1 MAGAGAEALS
11 TDVRRTS
18 TVDRHRDDIAAA
30 LRAAG
35 HVVQTDVGLSD
46 FRVDLSL
53 ASATDP
59 SRPLVAVLLDGPN
72 WRARRTVSDRDG
84 LPVDVLQGIMRWP
97 GVERVWLPEWLHHRD
112 ETVARLGAA
121 VEAATEAAAAAD
133 VARELDL
140 PADVE
145 PAATIT
151 ETPRDAPEVLVAS
164 RAVSATIVP
173 LANSR
178 ASTSSLALDYAEW
191 SPGRLGTVD
200 VLDALPR
207 AAAAAK
213 VQSAIRAAV
222 TAEGPIHS
230 ARLIKL
236 VAAAFG
242 LDRVNQAR
250 AASIVRCVPADLP
263 LGADE
268 PFYWPESIDPT
279 GWQGARRTPPDVTRS
294 LEHVSLAEIANAM
307 RRAAEAAAGIDDTEL
322 KREAL
327 AFFGGRSTRGTVGI
341 RLDAAL
347 ALALDAGRL
356 TRTPAG
362 LLRPG
367 SH

>member
-1 MAGAGAEALS
+1 MAAAGAEALS
-11 TDVRRTS
+11 TDVRRQS

-53 ASATDP
+53 ASADDP

-97 GVERVWLPEWLHHRD
+97 GVERVWMPEWLHHRD
-112 ETVARLGAA
+112 ETIARLAAA
-121 VEAATEAAAAAD
+121 VEAAAAASGEIA
-133 VARELDL
+133 L
-140 PADVE
+140 PTVVTPV
-145 PAATIT
+145 PASI
-151 ETPRDAPEVLVAS
+151 ETRQTAPEALVAS
-164 RAVSATIVP
+164 RTVSAPIAA
-173 LANSR
+173 LAN
-178 ASTSSLALDYAEW
+178 TSATTTSLVQDYAEW
-191 SPGRLGTVD
+191 SPGLLGSVT

-207 AAAAAK
+207 TAATAK

-222 TAEGPIHS
+222 AAEGPIHS

-250 AASIVRCVPADLP
+250 AASLVRCVPADLP
-263 LGADE
+263 LGTDE
-268 PFYWPESIDPT
+268 PFYWPESIDPS
-279 GWQGARRTPPDVTRS
+279 GWHGARRTPPGVTRS
-294 LEHVSLAEIANAM
+294 LEHVPLVEIANAM
-307 RRAAEAAAGIDDTEL
+307 RLAAEAAAGIDDAEL

-327 AFFGGRSTRGTVGI
+327 AFFGGRSTRGTVGV

-347 ALALDAGRL
+347 ALALETARL

-362 LLRPG
+362 LLLPG
-367 SH
+367 PR